1 MQDGH
6 ERPEGRGGER
16 YGRGKEGEFVFVEA
30 GKCYAYCDGDRKG
43 DEPGDKSM
51 APLSARELLGV
62 YLIARKQEEKAE
74 TEVG

>member
-1 MQDGH
+1 MGTSV
-6 ERPEGRGGER
+6 PEGRGSER
-16 YGRGKEGEFVFVEA
+16 DGRGKEGEFVFVEA
-30 GKCYAYCDGDRKG
+30 GKRYAYCDGDRKG
-43 DEPGDKSM
+43 DEPGDESM